1 MTETPTPTPTEPKPA
16 ATEPNAD
23 EPSADEPSAEARTP
37 KPAPPPE
44 KFRYR
49 LAFAKEGPLRWIG
62 HLDLQTT
69 FSRTLRRAK
78 LPLWFSK
85 GYHPRPKL
93 VFASAL
99 PLGCSSSC
107 ELCDLWLREELEAE
121 GVLTR
126 LVAAAPPGLRFTA
139 AELIVG
145 RAPAVTTLVQSA
157 SYRVTLPPELSAD
170 DEAKLALGARVE
182 ALLAVESLPRHRRGK
197 DYDLRPLILALE
209 LAADAQ
215 QLVCELMAREGKNGR
230 IEELLDALEL
240 DPATC
245 GKARTALHLESPP
258 EKPIEAPAEPQTEA
272 PAEPQTEAPAESP
285 GLLE

>member
-1 MTETPTPTPTEPKPA
+1 MTDATPTPEPTTPEPTTP
-16 ATEPNAD
+16 EPTTLEPTTLEPS
-23 EPSADEPSAEARTP
+23 EPSAAESAP
-37 KPAPPPE
+37 KKKAPAPPLE
-44 KFRYR
+44 RFRYR
-49 LAFAKEGPLRWIG
+49 LGFAKEGPLRWIG

-99 PLGCSSSC
+99 PLGCSSGC

-121 GVLTR
+121 AVLAR
-126 LVAAAPPGLRFTA
+126 LVAAAPPGLRFTS
-139 AELIVG
+139 AELIIG

-157 SYRVTLPPELSAD
+157 SYRVTLPPELVAD
-170 DEAKLALGARVE
+170 ADAKQALAARVE
-182 ALLAVESLPRHRRGK
+182 ALLAAEELPRQRRGK

-209 LAADAQ
+209 LEAESDA
-215 QLVCELMAREGKNGR
+215 LVCELMAREGQNGR

-240 DPATC
+240 DPAAC
-245 GKARTALHLESPP
+245 GKARTALNL
-258 EKPIEAPAEPQTEA
+258 EAPPDNAEA
-272 PAEPQTEAPAESP
+272 PS
-285 GLLE
+285 